1 MELDEIAIKNSTWA
15 WNNLREAR
23 KLDFQIGE
31 ESLTDFIILNL
42 KRWGSGKIAVKNFTR
57 HAESLN
63 GADWEWWFTGPSGKW
78 LGMRVQAKVLNLA
91 SEKYEHLHHKN
102 RHGSQVDLL
111 ISDAKKKRLVPLYC
125 MFTNW
130 DTKKYKPSWVCRSH
144 KPTVRHFGTAI
155 LSPHSVKRFQTSNET
170 RLSSIIGSLRP
181 MHCIFCCSGYG
192 GSELPERALNWL
204 KGANILQ
211 STDDE
216 EAHTEGVEYVRD
228 EAPFYV
234 HQVLEGNFEGDF
246 IDLHDERLKR
256 VTVFRELDNDP
267 PHNQ

>member
-1 MELDEIAIKNSTWA
+1 MELDEIAVRNSTWA
-15 WNNLREAR
+15 WNRLREAR

-42 KRWGSGKIAVKNFTR
+42 KKWGSGKIAVNTFTR

-63 GADWEWWFTGPSGKW
+63 GADWEWWFTGPSGRW

-102 RHGSQVDLL
+102 KNGAQVDLL
-111 ISDAKKKRLVPLYC
+111 ISDAKRKGLVPLYC

-130 DTKKYKPSWVCRSH
+130 DPKKYKVIWTCLSH
-144 KPTVRHFGTAI
+144 KSTVRHFGTSI
-155 LSPHSVKRFQTSNET
+155 LSPHTVKRLQSSNET
-170 RLSSIIGSLRP
+170 RLSSLINSLRP
-181 MHCIFCCSGYG
+181 MHCIFCCSGFG
-192 GSELPERALNWL
+192 GVELPERALNWL
-204 KGANILQ
+204 QGADILQ
-211 STDDE
+211 AIE
-216 EAHTEGVEYVRD
+216 EERDKNEVEYVRD

-234 HQVLEGNFEGDF
+234 HQLLEGSVEENFV
-246 IDLHDERLKR
+246 DLQDDRLKR
-256 VTVFRELDNDP
+256 ITVFRELDSDP